1 MKKKLILLSSALLI
15 IVILMLFS
23 RFIGYYGDWLWF
35 RSLGYGSV
43 FTTILWTKI
52 VLFILFFLV
61 FAAFAWLNIAIA
73 RKRGSY
79 TRSLKV
85 PFADRPVRTS
95 DIIFSDRFAK
105 YTWAAI
111 ILFLSFIMGS
121 QASGTWETFLKF
133 LHASKFGIADPIFSK
148 DAGFYVFRLPLYN
161 FLQGWYLF
169 SVVVISLAVLT
180 SYFMDQAVG
189 VQGNRFFLNQK
200 ARSHLAVLGGLIFL
214 GIALVYRLNLYSLM
228 YSTSGVAYG
237 ASYVDVHAQ
246 IPAYWAVMVT
256 ALIVAILFFL
266 VPFTSKW
273 KFVLYSI
280 GLFFAVLIG
289 FSWIYPSLIEQYVV
303 KPNQLTMETPYILN
317 NIKFTRLGFGLNKVE
332 EKHFPVGP
340 PMTYADLEAND
351 STIHNIRLWDTRP
364 LLDTYRQLQE
374 IRLYYNF
381 KNVQVDRY
389 HLDGKYTEVAVA
401 ARELPVSQ
409 LPARARTWIN
419 LHLKYTHGYGVVM
432 SPVNEITKNGMPNL
446 IVKNI
451 PPTSGALKIT
461 RPQIYYGEQ
470 TSQYVLVN
478 TKTKEFDYP
487 KGNEDVYTH
496 YHGTG
501 GVRLS
506 SLFRRLVYAWK
517 FSDINILLTG
527 YVTSKSRIMFHRDI
541 TDCERTIA
549 PFLKYDSDPYLVV
562 GNDGRLYWIN
572 DAYTTSAMFPY
583 SQPFYGGGKVLRY
596 QLHP

>member
-451 PPTSGALKIT
+451 PPTSGA
-461 RPQIYYGEQ
+461 
-470 TSQYVLVN
+470 
-478 TKTKEFDYP
+478 
-487 KGNEDVYTH
+487 
-496 YHGTG
+496 
-501 GVRLS
+501 
-506 SLFRRLVYAWK
+506 
-517 FSDINILLTG
+517 
-527 YVTSKSRIMFHRDI
+527 
-541 TDCERTIA
+541 
-549 PFLKYDSDPYLVV
+549 
-562 GNDGRLYWIN
+562 
-572 DAYTTSAMFPY
+572 
-583 SQPFYGGGKVLRY
+583 
-596 QLHP
+596 